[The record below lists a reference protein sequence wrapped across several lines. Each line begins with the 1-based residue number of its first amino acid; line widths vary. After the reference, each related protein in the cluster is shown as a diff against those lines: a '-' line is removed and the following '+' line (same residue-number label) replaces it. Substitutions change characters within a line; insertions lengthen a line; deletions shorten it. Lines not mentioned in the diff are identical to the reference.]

1 MTQFRIKAKVKPYGG
16 CLFVTFAQS
25 RTQPVTE
32 FLKGK
37 VMIDGQPSKPMV
49 YNRDELVR
57 VHEQPAVK
65 DVNRSHK
72 KKDPNAKK
80 VVIG

>member
-1 MTQFRIKAKVKPYGG
+1 
-16 CLFVTFAQS
+16 
-25 RTQPVTE
+25 
-32 FLKGK
+32 
-37 VMIDGQPSKPMV
+37 MIDGQPSKPMV